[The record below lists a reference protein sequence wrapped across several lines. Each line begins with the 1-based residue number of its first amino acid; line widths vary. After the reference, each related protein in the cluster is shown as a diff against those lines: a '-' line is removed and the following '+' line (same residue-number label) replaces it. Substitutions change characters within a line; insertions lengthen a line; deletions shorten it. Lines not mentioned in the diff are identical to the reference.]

1 LKIYG
6 ATDFCVKINHK
17 SALFCL
23 KIIYEVAWEVF
34 YKKHTVLIQTK
45 KIKNKQLMFL

>member
-6 ATDFCVKINHK
+6 ATDFFVKINHK

-34 YKKHTVLIQTK
+34 YKKTHSIDTNQK
-45 KIKNKQLMFL
+45 KQKQLMFL